1 MDTTRSI
8 LIQEL
13 EKYAGKAYNGYI
25 YLTSNQEQTHF
36 VITSIGQI
44 RGKRVVNTAI
54 IAQLVND
61 TIIIDRDV
69 FDKTLAE
76 ALIAAG
82 VPRNHIIL
90 AYAGEPVPE
99 SA

>member
-1 MDTTRSI
+1 MDTTRAI

-13 EKYAGKAYNGYI
+13 EKYAGRAYNGYS
-25 YLTSNQEQTHF
+25 YLTSNHEQTHF

-54 IAQLVND
+54 IAHLVNG
-61 TIIIDRDV
+61 TIIIDRDI
-69 FDKTLAE
+69 FDKPLVD
-76 ALIAAG
+76 ALVDAG
-82 VPRNHIIL
+82 IPRSQIIL